1 MRAATKDHL
10 LEYIYDD
17 AVKGDPVSVARAI
30 DSYAS
35 GTSGMIHL
43 GQGKGILFDQVVA
56 QSGAHRILELGTN
69 FGYSVL
75 RLANILGSQA
85 EIHSVEV
92 DRSLAEAAEA
102 IISYAGLADQIT
114 VHRGASQN
122 VLDCFTTPFD
132 LIFIDHFPQNYL
144 PDLLKIEERGLLQ
157 EDGTLISDNVV
168 LFEAD
173 LKPYLH
179 HLRQSGRYLSSLHQ
193 PRPGADGFE
202 VSVRRD
208 ERSTNT
214 LI

>member
-1 MRAATKDHL
+1 MR
-10 LEYIYDD
+10 
-17 AVKGDPVSVARAI
+17 GDPASVARAI
-30 DSYAS
+30 DGYAQS
-35 GTSGMIHL
+35 ASGMIHL
-43 GQGKGILFDQVVA
+43 GRDKGILFDQVVA

-75 RLANILGSQA
+75 RLAKVLGSQA

-92 DRSLAEAAEA
+92 DRSLADTAEA
-102 IISYAGLADQIT
+102 IISYAGLSGQIT

-157 EDGTLISDNVV
+157 EGGTLISDNVV
-168 LFEAD
+168 LFGAD
-173 LKPYLH
+173 LEPYLH
-179 HLRQSGRYLSSLHQ
+179 HLRQSGRYHSSLHQ

-202 VSVRRD
+202 VSIRCG
-208 ERSTNT
+208 ERSTDT
-214 LI
+214 PI